1 VSLDVAAAEERR
13 QRQGGDGR
21 RRAGGPDVAGGAS
34 IEAVVLGTDVG
45 RQLEAAVAGASL
57 ARAQRKP
64 GKRVERRRTR
74 TATETFG
81 GIGPPGPTSVRP

>member
-1 VSLDVAAAEERR
+1 MWR
-13 QRQGGDGR
+13 QRRSGDSGRVVMGAGGR
-21 RRAGGPDVAGGAS
+21 GPDVAGGAS